1 MSKIDPTLTADTVGD
16 TAAEKTADA
25 QTDPQTYPQT
35 SPQTDAHGEEAGTTR
50 RDVAIILAVLGVLAL
65 WGGSVALWGIPGLYI
80 PAVAMVPVVWA
91 LLLLITRG

>member
-1 MSKIDPTLTADTVGD
+1 MSKIDPTLTVDTVVD
-16 TAAEKTADA
+16 TAAEKASDA
-25 QTDPQTYPQT
+25 
-35 SPQTDAHGEEAGTTR
+35 QTDAHGEEAGTTR

-80 PAVAMVPVVWA
+80 PAVAMVPIVWA